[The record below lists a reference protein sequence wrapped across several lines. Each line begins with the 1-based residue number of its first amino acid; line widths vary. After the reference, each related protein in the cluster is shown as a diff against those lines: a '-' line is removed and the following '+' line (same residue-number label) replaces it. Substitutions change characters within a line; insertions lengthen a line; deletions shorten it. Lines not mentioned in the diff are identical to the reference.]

1 MSEEREQ
8 RSQSDPGSADSGEPA
23 VKLRIAA
30 AMVRTALSS
39 EQTLMSWIRTSLSL
53 YAFGFSI
60 TQFFLYL
67 EQQQAGSQ
75 LSTGPRRL
83 GLALI
88 LLGTLALSLAIIE
101 HVMRLKRMTAVGLP
115 SDSRNFLPV
124 GSALAVLAIGIGALV
139 VVTMKWSL

>member
-1 MSEEREQ
+1 
-8 RSQSDPGSADSGEPA
+8 
-23 VKLRIAA
+23 
-30 AMVRTALSS
+30 MVRTALSS

-53 YAFGFSI
+53 CAFGFSI
-60 TQFFLYL
+60 TQFFIYL

-88 LLGTLALSLAIIE
+88 LLAVLALSLAIIE
-101 HVMRLKRMTAVGLP
+101 HSVRLKRMTAVGLP

-124 GSALAVLAIGIGALV
+124 GSALAVLAIGIAALV
-139 VVTMKWSL
+139 VVGMKWSL

>member
-8 RSQSDPGSADSGEPA
+8 RSQSEPGFAESGEPA

-39 EQTLMSWIRTSLSL
+39 EQTLMSWIRTALSL
-53 YAFGFSI
+53 YVFGFSI

-67 EQQQAGSQ
+67 EQQQASSP

-101 HVMRLKRMTAVGLP
+101 HVVRLKRMAEVGLP

-124 GSALAVLAIGIGALV
+124 GSALAVLGIGIAALV
-139 VVTMKWSL
+139 VVAMKWSL